1 MNYSFVV
8 TVQNH
13 IHNICDFWAYTFVP
27 SLIVLGVILEESL
40 QEGFW
45 QNRGSSKYYVDL
57 SCMAN
62 FVFQPD

>member
-1 MNYSFVV
+1 MNNSFVV

-40 QEGFW
+40 QEGF
-45 QNRGSSKYYVDL
+45 
-57 SCMAN
+57 
-62 FVFQPD
+62 